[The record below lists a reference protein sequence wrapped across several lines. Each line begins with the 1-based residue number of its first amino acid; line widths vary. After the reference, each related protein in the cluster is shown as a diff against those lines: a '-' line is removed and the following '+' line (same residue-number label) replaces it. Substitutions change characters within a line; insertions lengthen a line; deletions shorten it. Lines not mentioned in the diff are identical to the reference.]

1 LVLGL
6 RKYTEKDEQDEQSK
20 PVIPYASR
28 VEEAQV
34 KRLLEHLENMPTQEE
49 DNLEKYITGEFQEER
64 TEEEIILE
72 VKQTATEDGI
82 SKMEEILEEF
92 NEAKPIKPNINDF
105 YDKPFFDITKAVLKY
120 VAIIVVNPKVEG
132 FKSQMDLFEKTADIL
147 IEENHET
154 GASEGVNRGY
164 EDTMLM
170 ENLENQVHDIL
181 VSEKEDEIVEKGEEK
196 GIEEVEANEKKM
208 MEEVIDFSN
217 EKESEEGNEELNEEL
232 SSNLK
237 GKKLEGEG
245 GKMYKKIRKIRDNQ
259 EAQKLKDKITEV
271 YAPGGL
277 K

>member
-1 LVLGL
+1 MVLGL

-154 GASEGVNRGY
+154 GVSEGVNRGY